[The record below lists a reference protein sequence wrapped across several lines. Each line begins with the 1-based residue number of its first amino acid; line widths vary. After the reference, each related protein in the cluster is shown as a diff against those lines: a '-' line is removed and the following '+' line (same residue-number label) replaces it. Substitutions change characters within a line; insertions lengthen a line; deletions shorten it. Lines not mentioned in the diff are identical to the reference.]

1 MDEDKREKQWLDPD
15 EVEVVRTFLSAGVR
29 FLIVG
34 GRAVQFHGHRRPAK
48 DLDLLVEP
56 SAENW
61 PKLQAALRPLNAS
74 VPAFEELSQG
84 RKYQAKLRFYETVEF
99 LTAIDAVGFT
109 EAWTESI
116 EITFAGLYVRV
127 LSKALLILSKQHN
140 RRQVDVDDI
149 WALDGIPWKNK
160 DNG

>member
-1 MDEDKREKQWLDPD
+1 MEKIERPWLDPD

-34 GRAVQFHGHRRPAK
+34 GRAVQFHGYARPAK

-61 PKLQAALRPLNAS
+61 PKLQDALRPLNAA
-74 VPAFEELSQG
+74 VPRFEELSPQ
-84 RKYQAKLRFYETVEF
+84 RRYQAKLRFYETVEL
-99 LTAIDAVGFT
+99 LTAISGVCFT

-116 EITFAGLYVRV
+116 ETAFEGLQFRV
-127 LSKALLILSKQHN
+127 LSKAHLILSKQHSS
-140 RRQVDVDDI
+140 RPADADDI
-149 WALDGIPWKNK
+149 RGLQPVSP
-160 DNG
+160 

>member
-1 MDEDKREKQWLDPD
+1 MPNGLFDSDEL
-15 EVEVVRTFLSAGVR
+15 EVIRAFRGAGVR

-34 GRAVQFHGHRRPAK
+34 GRAVQFHGHSRDTK

-61 PKLQAALRPLNAS
+61 PKLRAALRQLNAS
-74 VPAFEELSQG
+74 VPAFEELSQE

-99 LTAIDAVGFT
+99 LTAVEGVCFA

-116 EITFAGLYVRV
+116 DTAFAGLQVRV
-127 LSKALLILSKQHN
+127 LSKAHLILSKRHS
-140 RRQVDVDDI
+140 RRQVDVDDVR
-149 WALDGIPWKNK
+149 ALEGITGTDK
-160 DNG
+160 DNAQ